1 MLKRKIVN
9 KIEDYLKSGDN
20 RMLVVD
26 GARQIGKSF
35 IIREVGS
42 RLFPNF
48 IEINMEKDRQG
59 ERLFAEAKT
68 VENFYLALSTQ
79 AGDKMRDKASTL
91 VFIDEIQ
98 AYDHLLT
105 LVKFLMEDGRF
116 TYIASGSLLGVTLK
130 KTLSIPIGS
139 LTTLHMYP
147 LDFEEF
153 LWANGVGSLAVD
165 ELRRCFDE
173 KISPNEAIHRRM
185 LDLFRKYLLVGGFPD
200 AVNTYISEHNI
211 AKVRD
216 VHRVVRE
223 LYALDAAKYKKDSAR
238 KLKIMRIYEMI
249 PSNLENKKKRIKV
262 KDIEGKKGKRTSDY
276 QDEFDYL
283 FSSGVALEVSAISQ
297 PTYPL
302 VQNAGKNLLKLYL
315 NDTGL
320 FTGILYGN
328 DIRPVLE
335 DRRSVNLGSVYETA
349 VAQELK
355 AHGFY
360 LYYYDNKKNGEVD
373 YLIDDTRNMS
383 SIPLEVKSG
392 KDYLTHTALDKFLA
406 NEDYAVR
413 QAYALSNEAKVFEK
427 NGITYIPIYFVMFFE
442 HDVRLS
448 PEDYYF

>member
-1 MLKRKIVN
+1 MLKRKISN
-9 KIEDYLKSGDN
+9 KIEDYLKSRSDK
-20 RMLVVD
+20 MLIID

-35 IIREVGS
+35 IIRDVGG

-48 IEINMEKDRQG
+48 IEINMEEDRQG
-59 ERLFAEAKT
+59 DRLFAEAKT
-68 VENFYLALSTQ
+68 VENFYLALSTF
-79 AGDKMRDKASTL
+79 AGDKMGDKASTL

-105 LVKFLMEDGRF
+105 LVKFLMEDDRF
-116 TYIASGSLLGVTLK
+116 TYIASGSLLGLILK

-153 LWANGVGSLAVD
+153 LWANGVGALAID
-165 ELRRCFDE
+165 ELRRCFE
-173 KISPNEAIHRRM
+173 KKLAPNDAIHRRV

-211 AKVRD
+211 AKVRY
-216 VHRVVRE
+216 VHNEIME
-223 LYALDAAKYKKDSAR
+223 LYRLDAAKYERESSR
-238 KLKIMRIYEMI
+238 KLKIMRIYNMI

-262 KDIEGKKGKRTSDY
+262 KDIEEKKGRRTSDY

-283 FSSGVALEVSAISQ
+283 VSSGVALEVDAISQ
-297 PTYPL
+297 PSYPL

-328 DIRPVLE
+328 DIRGVLE
-335 DRRSVNLGSVYETA
+335 DRCSVNLGSVYETA

-355 AHGFY
+355 AHGFS

-392 KDYLTHTALDKFLA
+392 KDYLVHSALDRFIA
-406 NEDYAVR
+406 NKDYGIR
-413 QAYALSNEAKVFEK
+413 QAYVLSNEAGVFEK

-442 HDVRLS
+442 HDVRLA
-448 PEDYYF
+448 PEEYVF